1 MTFFESLTESFVPR
15 GKEPERVYRARIG
28 KFQGWT
34 SIVVNILLFLVKF
47 MIGIMV
53 RSVSVIADA
62 IHTLSDVVSSA
73 VVIWGF
79 NEAEKPADYEHPYGH
94 GRAEY
99 IATLVIAILL
109 CVAGIEFIEASVKRI
124 LNPEP
129 LTPAW
134 WMILAVLATIGLK
147 EVMARFAGYLSGK
160 ITSDTLKADAWHHRS
175 DAISSFLVVI
185 AMVAGRAGYYAL
197 DGYAGLGVALFIIW
211 TGIEIARN
219 AIDDL
224 LGKPPTDEEI
234 EEIRKTAQA
243 IEGVLGVHDIAV
255 HSYGNDK
262 FASIHI
268 EIDASETPSR
278 SHDIAE
284 RVEEVLRKNLNV
296 APTVHIDPVD
306 PSHPIV
312 QEVRTY
318 LENYWAGDK
327 RIKGFHDIRVVD
339 TEEHQVILFGVNL
352 QRGLSRKSVRNC
364 CEEIEA
370 SLRKVFKGYEIIVK
384 VSGLH
389 LY

>member
-1 MTFFESLTESFVPR
+1 MSFFESLTESFVPR
-15 GKEPERVYRARIG
+15 GRKSDRVYRARIG
-28 KFQGWT
+28 KFQGWA
-34 SIVVNILLFLVKF
+34 SVFINILLFLVKF
-47 MIGIMV
+47 MIGIMA

-99 IATLVIAILL
+99 IATLVIAVLL

-124 LNPEP
+124 LNPKP
-129 LTPAW
+129 ITPAW
-134 WMILAVLATIGLK
+134 WMILAVLATIGVK
-147 EVMARFAGYLSGK
+147 EIIARFANYLSGK
-160 ITSDTLKADAWHHRS
+160 IASDTLKADAWHHRS

-185 AMVAGRAGYYAL
+185 AMVAGKAGYYAV

-243 IEGVLGVHDIAV
+243 VEGVLGVHDIAV

-262 FASIHI
+262 FASVHI
-268 EIDASETPSR
+268 EINISESPGR
-278 SHDIAE
+278 AHDIAE
-284 RVEEVLRKNLNV
+284 NVEDALRKNLDI

-306 PSHPIV
+306 PSHPVV
-312 QEVRTY
+312 QEVHTY

-327 RIKGFHDIRVVD
+327 RIKGFHDVRVVD
-339 TEEHQVILFGVNL
+339 TEEHQVILLGVNL
-352 QRGLSRKSVRNC
+352 QRDLSRKSVRHC
-364 CEEIEA
+364 CDEIEA
-370 SLRKVFKGYEIIVK
+370 SLKEEFKEFDIIIK